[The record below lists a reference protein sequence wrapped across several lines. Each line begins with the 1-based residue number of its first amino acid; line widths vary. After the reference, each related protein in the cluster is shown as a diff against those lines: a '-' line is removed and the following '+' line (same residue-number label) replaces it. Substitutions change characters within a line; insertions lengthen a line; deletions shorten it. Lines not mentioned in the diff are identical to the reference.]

1 MLEELEDEELVRYLD
16 ENPCIVPLCKIDVS
30 RIVELYASPIE
41 TTTRDVE
48 PGEDAITELRCAQE
62 AFKREMEI
70 SCRVAA
76 TELKEINVGTTDD
89 PRTISIAKDYIRAWK
104 ACKD

>member
-1 MLEELEDEELVRYLD
+1 MLEGLEDEELEGYLE
-16 ENPCIVPLCKIDVS
+16 ENPRIVPICEIDVGRTMES
-30 RIVELYASPIE
+30 YASPIE
-41 TTTRDVE
+41 TTTHDVD

-76 TELKEINVGTTDD
+76 KELKEINMGRMDD
-89 PRTISIAKDYIRAWK
+89 SRTISI
-104 ACKD
+104 